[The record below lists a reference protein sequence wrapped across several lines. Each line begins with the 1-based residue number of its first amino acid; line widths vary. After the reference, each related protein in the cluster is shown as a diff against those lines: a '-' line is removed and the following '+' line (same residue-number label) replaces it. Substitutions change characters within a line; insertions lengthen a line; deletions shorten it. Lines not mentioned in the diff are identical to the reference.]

1 MAEERQSQS
10 APPTMNVGARPG
22 GGGGGFGGGG
32 AMGGRMAG
40 PPPKLRNPKGT
51 LLRLVGYLGRKRWKM
66 VFVFVATLVS
76 TLVTLVA
83 TRMNGSILDT
93 TIANKDIAGLA
104 AACFLLLGIYL
115 VGTVAAQLQQYLM
128 IDVAQS
134 TIKHLR
140 KDLFDRMQRLP
151 LRFFDRNTHG
161 DLMSRFTNDVEN
173 INQTLSQSVAQLFG
187 NVIAVVGTFVAMLLL
202 SPLMTLVAVATVPL
216 ITVFTQLVV
225 KFTRRFYKQQQTILG
240 ELNGY
245 IEETITGQ
253 RVVKVFNREAQ
264 VRADFSEI
272 NGRLRVA
279 GTKAQIYSGVMGPF
293 MNLVNNLGY
302 ALVTAFG
309 AWMVVTGRGVTVGV
323 VFSFLLY
330 QRQFGRPLNEIA
342 NLFSTIQSSLAGA
355 ERIFGVM
362 DEKPEPADDA
372 DAATLHDIRG
382 RVEAD
387 DVTFGYD
394 PARPVL
400 KHATFEAKP
409 GRTIALVGPTGAGKT
424 TVVNLLTRF
433 YDVDS
438 GSFRIDGIDLRRIRR
453 DSLRSSLGIV
463 LQDTVLF
470 SETVRE
476 NIRYGRLTATD
487 AEVGAAARTANADL
501 FIQRLP
507 QGYDTVLSDDGG
519 NLSQGQRQLLAIA
532 RAILSDPAILIL
544 DEATSSIDTRTEVH
558 IQEAMFELM
567 KGRTSFVI
575 AHRLS
580 TIRNADLI
588 LVIKDGEIIERGC
601 HDELMAADGFY
612 AGLQNSQK
620 KSGLGL

>member
-1 MAEERQSQS
+1 
-10 APPTMNVGARPG
+10 MNVGARPG

-400 KHATFEAKP
+400 KHATFEAEP
-409 GRTIALVGPTGAGKT
+409 GQTIALVGPTGAGKT

-487 AEVGAAARTANADL
+487 AEVEAAARTANADL